1 MTGDKTSLRRAW
13 KAMVSPDYIR
23 YEHIVRWPDLRM
35 VKRKGYDQI
44 WHFDK
49 PSISCLK
56 GSRVPFISGDAG
68 IFKVWIS
75 KSLEKD
81 RLCLLDKNGNEIN
94 PGEICSA
101 CAGKVMKL
109 LRWRSSDEG
118 NLEIEQQEL
127 RDELEEREFR
137 AKGLL
142 E

>member
-35 VKRKGYDQI
+35 VRRKGYNQI

-56 GSRVPFISGDAG
+56 GSRAPFISGDAK
-68 IFKVWIS
+68 IFKVWIN
-75 KSLEKD
+75 KSLEKN
-81 RLCLLDKNGNEIN
+81 RLYLLDKNGNEIN

-101 CAGKVMKL
+101 CAGNVLRL
-109 LRWRSSDEG
+109 LKWCSSDEG
-118 NLEIEQQEL
+118 SLEIEQQEL

-137 AKGLL
+137 AKGLT

>member
-13 KAMVSPDYIR
+13 KAMVSPDYNR
-23 YEHIVRWPDLRM
+23 YEHIVRWPDLKM
-35 VKRKGYDQI
+35 VKRKGDDRI

-56 GSRVPFISGDAG
+56 GSRVPFISGG
-68 IFKVWIS
+68 TGVFKVWID

-81 RLCLLDKNGNEIN
+81 RLYLLDKNGNEN
-94 PGEICSA
+94 KPGEICRA
-101 CAGKVMKL
+101 CADNVMKL
-109 LRWRSSDEG
+109 LRWSNSGEG
-118 NLEIEQQEL
+118 NLEIKQQES
-127 RDELEEREFR
+127 RDELEERDFR